1 VNRGRMLLL
10 LLAALAGWLFLFQ
23 DEDAET
29 DLRSEAQQRE
39 PVVRTTRTT
48 EPERGALAE
57 PILRLKQ
64 RPAYVAG
71 LSRPEREAPI
81 FGVTSF
87 KPAAQPV
94 QVAPPV
100 APSAPPLPYSYIGK
114 KSEGGVW
121 EVYLALGEEI
131 RVAKPNTVMDQH
143 YRVDRI
149 APPTLALTYLP
160 LNQAQNMSIG
170 DID

>member
-1 VNRGRMLLL
+1 MTRGRVLLL
-10 LLAALAGWLFLFQ
+10 ILVALAGWLLLFQ
-23 DEDAET
+23 DKDVET
-29 DLRSEAQQRE
+29 DLRSVAQQGE
-39 PVVRTTRTT
+39 PTVRGTKST
-48 EPERGALAE
+48 ELERAALGE
-57 PILRLKQ
+57 PILRLRP

-71 LSRPEREAPI
+71 SSRPEREAPI
-81 FGVTSF
+81 FGVVSV
-87 KPAAQPV
+87 KPTAQAVQAA
-94 QVAPPV
+94 APV
-100 APSAPPLPYSYIGK
+100 APAAPTVPYSYIGK

-131 RVAKPNTVMDQH
+131 RVAKINTVMDQN

>member
-1 VNRGRMLLL
+1 MNRGRMLLL
-10 LLAALAGWLFLFQ
+10 ILAALAGWLLLFQ
-23 DEDAET
+23 DQDVET
-29 DLRSEAQQRE
+29 DLRSVAQQAE
-39 PVVRTTRTT
+39 PAVRGTKTAESERAVV
-48 EPERGALAE
+48 GE

-71 LSRPEREAPI
+71 APRADREAPI
-81 FGVTSF
+81 FGVISA
-87 KPAAQPV
+87 KPPAQAV
-94 QVAPPV
+94 QAVAPV
-100 APSAPPLPYSYIGK
+100 APVAPPLPYSYIGK

-131 RVAKPNTVMDQH
+131 RVAKPNTVMDQN

-160 LNQAQNMSIG
+160 LNQVQNMSIG
-170 DID
+170 GTD

>member
-1 VNRGRMLLL
+1 MLLA
-10 LLAALAGWLFLFQ
+10 LLAALAVWLFFFQ
-23 DEDAET
+23 DPDVET

-64 RPAYVAG
+64 RPSYVAAVG
-71 LSRPEREAPI
+71 RPEREAPI
-81 FGVTSF
+81 FGATTF

-121 EVYLALGEEI
+121 EVYLAIGEEI
-131 RVAKPNTVMDQH
+131 RVAKPNTVMDQN